1 MENVFIEMLSF
12 QVKLD
17 KTVEFDSL
25 LAEMTA
31 ECARQAGC
39 LSVRGFK
46 RFFTFDG
53 VKPGDPPRALTRL
66 VKCTKYYI
74 YWEFASIESCGTANG
89 WLFERWAKRLAPL
102 LIAPFEINS
111 GFAV

>member
-1 MENVFIEMLSF
+1 MENMFVEMLSF
-12 QVKLD
+12 QVKPE
-17 KTVEFDSL
+17 KTAEFESL

-31 ECARQAGC
+31 ECAQQTGC
-39 LSVRGFK
+39 LGVRGFK

-53 VKPGDPPRALTRL
+53 VKPGDPPRALTRV
-66 VKCTKYYI
+66 VKCVKYFV
-74 YWEFASIESCGTANG
+74 YWEFASIESCGAANG
-89 WLFERWAKRLAPL
+89 WLFANWAKRLAPL